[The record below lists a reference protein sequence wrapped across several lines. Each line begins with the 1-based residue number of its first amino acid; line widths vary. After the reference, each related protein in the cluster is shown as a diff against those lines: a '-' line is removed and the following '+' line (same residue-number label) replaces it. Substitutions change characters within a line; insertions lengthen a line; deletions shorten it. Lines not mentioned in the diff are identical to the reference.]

1 MSALAALDDRDLV
14 ARILRRDENGERC
27 AEELVLRHEGRLKR
41 WLRHWTGSSEDA
53 ADLRQDTWVV
63 AFRVLRRW
71 RPEKCRFPSWL
82 HGIAHHLAQHWWRH
96 RDRTA
101 EAEQSHPCCCLDAFL
116 EPEEAYEQKQAHEE
130 LQRVLALL
138 ASTERACLVLH
149 WVEQRSWRE
158 VGLLLGVTEG
168 HARLIGHRAEVRL
181 RAVLGHRR

>member
-130 LQRVLALL
+130 LQRVFALL
-138 ASTERACLVLH
+138 TTTERACFQLRY
-149 WVEQRSWRE
+149 VEERPWGE
-158 VGLLLGVTEG
+158 VAQLLGLNGSTCRSI
-168 HARLIGHRAEVRL
+168 ARRAALRVRA
-181 RAVLGHRR
+181 RMGARH